1 MKLVKTTLFSGIIT
15 FIRILSGFIASKVV
29 AVFTGPL
36 GVALIG
42 QFINFVTVVLAFANG
57 AINMGVVKYTAEL
70 NGDID
75 QLKALFST
83 AFKISIT
90 CSAIVG
96 TILIFS
102 APFMATGLFHNLIYQ
117 NPIRVLGA
125 TIILYSLNTL
135 LISILN
141 GKGEIK
147 TYTIVNS
154 IGSLIGLLFTIVL
167 VFYMKV
173 QGALYALVLSQSI
186 IFFVTGFLISRSDWF
201 SWSYF
206 NQSFNLV
213 IAKKLSHFTL
223 MAVVSSI
230 TLPIA
235 QIVLRNYLTKKLGIN
250 SAGYWQGMMRI
261 SDGYLLLITTALGT
275 YYLPKLASLKENKEL
290 NTEIYQGYKIIIPAV
305 TVSCLLIF
313 LLRIWIIKVLYTS
326 EFIEMKELFFYQ
338 LIGDFFKIAAW
349 ILAYLMLAKS
359 MTRTFIVTEVF
370 FTLSY
375 IFISVLCIDRFKLQG
390 ISIAFAIN
398 YFLYFLIMVLIF
410 RKLLFLKH
418 E

>member
-1 MKLVKTTLFSGIIT
+1 
-15 FIRILSGFIASKVV
+15 
-29 AVFTGPL
+29 
-36 GVALIG
+36 
-42 QFINFVTVVLAFANG
+42 
-57 AINMGVVKYTAEL
+57 
-70 NGDID
+70 
-75 QLKALFST
+75 
-83 AFKISIT
+83 
-90 CSAIVG
+90 
-96 TILIFS
+96 
-102 APFMATGLFHNLIYQ
+102 
-117 NPIRVLGA
+117 
-125 TIILYSLNTL
+125 
-135 LISILN
+135 
-141 GKGEIK
+141 
-147 TYTIVNS
+147 
-154 IGSLIGLLFTIVL
+154 
-167 VFYMKV
+167 MKV

-186 IFFVTGFLISRSDWF
+186 IFFITGFLISRSDWF

-290 NTEIYQGYKIIIPAV
+290 KTEIYQGYKIIIPAV

-326 EFIEMKELFFYQ
+326 DFIEMKELFFYQ

-410 RKLLFLKH
+410 RKLLFLKN

>member
-70 NGDID
+70 NGDTD

-102 APFMATGLFHNLIYQ
+102 APYMAIGLFHNLIYQ

-186 IFFVTGFLISRSDWF
+186 IFFITGFLISRSDWF

-261 SDGYLLLITTALGT
+261 SDGYLLLITT
-275 YYLPKLASLKENKEL
+275 
-290 NTEIYQGYKIIIPAV
+290 
-305 TVSCLLIF
+305 
-313 LLRIWIIKVLYTS
+313 
-326 EFIEMKELFFYQ
+326 
-338 LIGDFFKIAAW
+338 
-349 ILAYLMLAKS
+349 
-359 MTRTFIVTEVF
+359 
-370 FTLSY
+370 
-375 IFISVLCIDRFKLQG
+375 
-390 ISIAFAIN
+390 
-398 YFLYFLIMVLIF
+398 
-410 RKLLFLKH
+410 
-418 E
+418 